1 MIHKTAIIDPKAKI
15 SLNVEIGPYSII
27 GPNVSIGSGTK
38 ILNSKIEGSII
49 QENTNIDNAKLAKSM
64 IGNNVYYNGK
74 NTPQEVSIGDF
85 CEIK

>member
-1 MIHKTAIIDPKAKI
+1 M
-15 SLNVEIGPYSII
+15 
-27 GPNVSIGSGTK
+27 SIGSGTK

-49 QENTNIDNAKLAKSM
+49 QENTNIDNAKLVKSM

-74 NTPQEVSIGDF
+74 NIPQEVSIGDF

>member
-1 MIHKTAIIDPKAKI
+1 MEEHEIIEPCY
-15 SLNVEIGPYSII
+15 IGPGVIIQNSII